1 MVCYWKGLPEGQNSI
16 RVDVVRHFECVPRT
30 ALKDLLTV
38 ARPYSNEESLKVA
51 SRIGPVVPV
60 MHSSTLQAAD
70 YVKNQAMGEIQGG
83 GKAKTLGARIAK
95 KLGGITQGPMG
106 RLLEG
111 AVDMGAAAMFG
122 PEAGIATAAM
132 F

>member
-1 MVCYWKGLPEGQNSI
+1 
-16 RVDVVRHFECVPRT
+16 
-30 ALKDLLTV
+30 
-38 ARPYSNEESLKVA
+38 
-51 SRIGPVVPV
+51 

-132 F
+132 FQALRRTNDGVSGDGTVNTYHSRANAPSIDQYNLFR